1 MRTPVLFAILAVFVA
16 GGSLGAAEQPAAT
29 NKAAVSSWEE
39 YSLETALTELEINY
53 NLWLE
58 MELDGVKPEVD
69 RLEKNLLSLVCN
81 DIYINQERVSY
92 LAKIVAKARMQ
103 ENQVTSAMQQENE
116 TAFNK
121 ALDDLSA
128 REAVY
133 RALTKTKAFSNK
145 YRLLGDYI
153 NLLRREL
160 ELPRLKLANE
170 KILDPVDSK
179 SGSTVPNQ
187 K

>member
-1 MRTPVLFAILAVFVA
+1 MRIPVLITILAVLVA
-16 GGSLGAAEQPAAT
+16 GGSLAAAQPPANNNAS
-29 NKAAVSSWEE
+29 AGSWEE
-39 YSLETALTELEINY
+39 YSLEAALTELEINY

-81 DIYINQERVSY
+81 DIYMNQQRVSE
-92 LAKIVAKARMQ
+92 LAEVVAKARMQ
-103 ENQVTSAMQQENE
+103 DNQVTSAKQQENE
-116 TAFNK
+116 DAFKK
-121 ALDDLSA
+121 ALDDLNT
-128 REAVY
+128 REAVH

-179 SGSTVPNQ
+179 SGSTVPNH